1 LHSSDK
7 RPLGS
12 HGLARSFELFN
23 EIGIVAQLARTQ
35 LTDKMPVGLMSSHF
49 GILNHLIRVA
59 DGPTPMALANAF
71 QIPKTTMTHTLKGLK
86 THRLISIKPCQDDG
100 RSKRVWITDSGQ
112 RLRDQTI
119 ASLGPELA
127 SLLHLIPEQQLK
139 TMIEALTTIRKQ
151 LDSNR
156 SR

>member
-7 RPLGS
+7 KPLGS

-23 EIGIVAQLARTQ
+23 EIGIVAQLSRTQ

-71 QIPKTTMTHTLKGLK
+71 QVPKTTMTHTLKGLE
-86 THRLISIKPCQDDG
+86 THQLITIKPCQDDG

-112 RLRDQTI
+112 KLRDQTI

-127 SLLHLIPEQQLK
+127 SLLHLIPDQQLK

-151 LDSNR
+151 LDNNR